1 MRRQTDCVMLQAD
14 ITGQSGFCVFHK
26 FDSQAL
32 IHCHI
37 HPLLR
42 NQFFN
47 KQDLQCSENFQ
58 SPL

>member
-1 MRRQTDCVMLQAD
+1 MVQKLRSAIATAF
-14 ITGQSGFCVFHK
+14 GFCVFHK

-32 IHCHI
+32 MHCHI